1 MICTALKAATEDGT
15 KGVPNTAV
23 PLARESSETKAAPLI
38 AVAILPSGQAPIGFL
53 VEAEAATEVA
63 PAGACVGHGNI
74 VEAIRPHHRRGC
86 RCT

>member
-1 MICTALKAATEDGT
+1 
-15 KGVPNTAV
+15 VPNTAV

-63 PAGACVGHGNI
+63 PAGASVGHRNI

-86 RCT
+86 PCT